1 MSQTEDS
8 LFDIYNTIVKE
19 KLLPEFNKQTKKMEK
34 QNKHQYKSTLEKWEY
49 ALYRIRGGKSKNSY

>member
-1 MSQTEDS
+1 MSQIEDS
-8 LFDIYNTIVKE
+8 LFDIYTTIVKE

-49 ALYRIRGGKSKNSY
+49 AFYRIRGGKSKNSY

>member
-1 MSQTEDS
+1 MSQTEDF

-34 QNKHQYKSTLEKWEY
+34 QNKQQYKSSLEKWEY

>member
-1 MSQTEDS
+1 MSQIEDS
-8 LFDIYNTIVKE
+8 LFDIYKTIVKE

>member
-8 LFDIYNTIVKE
+8 LFDIYNTIIKE

>member
-19 KLLPEFNKQTKKMEK
+19 KLLLEFNKQTKKMEK

>member
-1 MSQTEDS
+1 MSQIEDS
-8 LFDIYNTIVKE
+8 LFDIYNTIIKE

-34 QNKHQYKSTLEKWEY
+34 QNNHQYKSTLEKWEY

>member
-1 MSQTEDS
+1 MSQTEDF
-8 LFDIYNTIVKE
+8 LFDIYTTIVKE